1 MLIYY
6 QGFAIS
12 VFYNTSHAQLF
23 GSYVSIGFGL
33 CSEKKIVVNCEA
45 EVLFITLFITSSKRV
60 LILLLVISIT
70 RSTGILII
78 NTQTKHKSLH
88 CKYTL
93 SKITLANSAQNTFVC
108 LPTTKGK
115 NDIFYKVS
123 FFPIYKILVNMKVSL
138 IYTI

>member
-1 MLIYY
+1 MLSGICNICIL
-6 QGFAIS
+6 QHLSCS
-12 VFYNTSHAQLF
+12 VIWFICKYRFWSL
-23 GSYVSIGFGL
+23 L
-33 CSEKKIVVNCEA
+33 RKKEKKYAVNCEA
-45 EVLFITLFITSSKRV
+45 VLFITLFITSSKRV

-70 RSTGILII
+70 HSIVILII

-123 FFPIYKILVNMKVSL
+123 VFHVYKILINMKVSL
-138 IYTI
+138 ICTI

>member
-70 RSTGILII
+70 RSIVILII

-93 SKITLANSAQNTFVC
+93 SKITLANSAPNTSVC

-123 FFPIYKILVNMKVSL
+123 FFPVYKILVNMKVSL

>member
-70 RSTGILII
+70 RSIVILII

-123 FFPIYKILVNMKVSL
+123 VFHVYKILINMKVSL
-138 IYTI
+138 ICTI

>member
-70 RSTGILII
+70 RSIVILII

-93 SKITLANSAQNTFVC
+93 SKITLANSTPNTFVC